1 MYLYFYLKLLFQTDN
16 TVNYR
21 GFFIDYIEVLFPE
34 CPKGDLDLSG
44 VYNVTDIV
52 TMINVIL
59 GLDVNFEDNI
69 ICRSDLNNDEIVNVV
84 DIVSLVDLILNN

>member
-1 MYLYFYLKLLFQTDN
+1 MKLLFQTDN

-21 GFFIDYIEVLFPE
+21 GFFIDYIEDLFPE
-34 CPKGDLDLSG
+34 SPKGDLDLSG

-59 GLDVNFEDNI
+59 GLDVNFQDNI

-84 DIVSLVDLILNN
+84 DIVSLVDLILNNWK